1 MGRHCQ
7 YHGGPKSAAERA
19 RTSGECQSA
28 LTLNTVPSAID
39 RLALKWNWNPDCA
52 ALFATERN

>member
-28 LTLNTVPSAID
+28 LTLNTVPFAID
-39 RLALKWNWNPDCA
+39 A
-52 ALFATERN
+52 ATKMELEP